1 MTAAVGNS
9 NVTLS
14 WNVPSSYGVPLLS
27 FVIGRTESDTGAVT
41 AITVSPTVTRYVD
54 ATVVPGHEYVYNVTA
69 RNAAGIA
76 STDPAIVNAL
86 RGVLFNVQIVPY
98 KNSISVDGNVA
109 DLGGLPLAGQKVT
122 IYQSHSL
129 TGSWVQVTQLIT
141 SEKGNYSAVLE
152 QTAGTVR
159 LRALLSSDGTHL
171 PITLDRTVSY
181 LSLDNGELAGITSD
195 ANMSGASVIGSD
207 NGITFS
213 LAQAGAANISIPKG
227 SISDPGLIGVLI
239 DGRQGNYQ
247 VIETEDHYIISLS
260 GVKAGQVVA
269 LSIAKPADPD
279 ITPML
284 VEMSL
289 FIGASVCAVL
299 LWRKMKERPK

>member
-1 MTAAVGNS
+1 M
-9 NVTLS
+9 
-14 WNVPSSYGVPLLS
+14 
-27 FVIGRTESDTGAVT
+27 
-41 AITVSPTVTRYVD
+41 D
-54 ATVVPGHEYVYNVTA
+54 ATVVPGHEYVYTVMA

-76 STDPAIVNAL
+76 STDPVIVNAL

-98 KNSISVDGNVA
+98 KNSISVDGSVA
-109 DLGGLPLAGQKVT
+109 DLGGQPMAGQKVT
-122 IYQSHSL
+122 IYQSNSL
-129 TGSWVQVTQLIT
+129 TGSWVPVTQLVT

-195 ANMSGASVIGSD
+195 ANMSEASVIGSD

-299 LWRKMKERPK
+299 LWRKMKERAK